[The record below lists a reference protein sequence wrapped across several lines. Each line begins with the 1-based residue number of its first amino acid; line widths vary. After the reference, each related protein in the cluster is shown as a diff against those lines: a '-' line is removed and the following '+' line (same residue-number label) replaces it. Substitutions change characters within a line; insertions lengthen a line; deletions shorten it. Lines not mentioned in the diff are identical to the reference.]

1 MEDAQRET
9 GETGETGDTWE
20 QTWYLSK
27 LLHKLAHLEN
37 SYLKKTSIWSQ
48 IISRNSSNSTDPL
61 PSVSA
66 TLDGHQMVIVV
77 IKIVKWLWLCQRW
90 SNIAMDRY
98 DNLLQHLLSRLL
110 VHCICL
116 CLLYLSF
123 CKSHPDHLLQHLL
136 SRLVTHCLQHWSKL
150 LLRKNVK
157 ITIWFTLTKIWNRL
171 PSPRL
176 CHLHLDQ
183 KAQKPLASPEALPRK
198 T

>member
-27 LLHKLAHLEN
+27 LLHKLAHLET

-98 DNLLQHLLSRLL
+98 DNLLSRLL
-110 VHCICL
+110 AHCICL
-116 CLLYLSF
+116 CLWAFVFCICLFVSLTLIIFCSISSVAWWPIVFNTDPSSF
-123 CKSHPDHLLQHLL
+123 
-136 SRLVTHCLQHWSKL
+136 
-150 LLRKNVK
+150 
-157 ITIWFTLTKIWNRL
+157 
-171 PSPRL
+171 
-176 CHLHLDQ
+176 
-183 KAQKPLASPEALPRK
+183 
-198 T
+198 